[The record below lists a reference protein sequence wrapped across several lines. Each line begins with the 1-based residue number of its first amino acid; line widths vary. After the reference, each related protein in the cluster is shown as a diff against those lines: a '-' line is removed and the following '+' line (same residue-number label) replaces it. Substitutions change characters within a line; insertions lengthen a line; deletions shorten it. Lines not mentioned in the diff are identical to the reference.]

1 MLTFDHVDAPGWP
14 SLLHAAREARAHA
27 YAPYSRYAVGAAF
40 ACADG
45 AIVSGCNVE
54 NASFGGT
61 ICAERNALCHAV
73 ATGRR
78 SFVAAV
84 IVTRGPEPAAPCGI
98 CRQFMAEFASD
109 LPLLLV
115 AEEGD
120 ARKLVRLADLLPM
133 AFGPGDV
140 PR

>member
-14 SLLHAAREARAHA
+14 SLLHAAREARANA
-27 YAPYSRYAVGAAF
+27 YAPYSRFAVGAAF
-40 ACADG
+40 ACSDG
-45 AIVSGCNVE
+45 AVVAGCNVE

-61 ICAERNALCHAV
+61 ICAERNAICHAV
-73 ATGRR
+73 AGGRR

-109 LPLLLV
+109 LPILLV
-115 AEEGD
+115 AED
-120 ARKLVRLADLLPM
+120 SDTRKLVRFADLLPM
-133 AFGPGDV
+133 PFGPGDV
-140 PR
+140 AR

>member
-1 MLTFDHVDAPGWP
+1 MGVIRWDELFSLASHV
-14 SLLHAAREARAHA
+14 RRRA
-27 YAPYSRYAVGAAF
+27 YAPYSDFMVGAAIQ
-40 ACADG
+40 CDDG
-45 AIVSGCNVE
+45 SLVAGCNVE

-61 ICAERNALCHAV
+61 ICAERNALCHAI

-109 LPLLLV
+109 LPILLV
-115 AEEGD
+115 AEDGD
-120 ARKLVRLADLLPM
+120 TRKLVRLADLLPM

>member
-1 MLTFDHVDAPGWP
+1 MPTFDHVDAPGWP

-45 AIVSGCNVE
+45 AVVAGCNVE

-98 CRQFMAEFASD
+98 CRQFMAEFAAD
-109 LPLLLV
+109 LPILLV
-115 AEEGD
+115 AEEGSV
-120 ARKLVRLADLLPM
+120 RKLVRLAELLPM
-133 AFGPGDV
+133 AFGPSDV